1 MTNREQKLHEE
12 LIKCRANIQRTKE
25 LIVFHR
31 DVLRRQ
37 ERKADEITAKLN
49 AEKMKSLYTAMNASG
64 LDIDTLRQ
72 AVENGQITD
81 KTAIPADAEPA
92 EMKKEDKNAETDSL

>member
-25 LIVFHR
+25 LIAFHR

-49 AEKMKSLYTAMNASG
+49 AEKMKSLYTALNANG
-64 LDIDTLRQ
+64 VDIDTLRQ
-72 AVENGQITD
+72 AVENGQIID
-81 KTAIPADAEPA
+81 KTAETTETESADT
-92 EMKKEDKNAETDSL
+92 MKEEKNDETDSL

>member
-49 AEKMKSLYTAMNASG
+49 AEKMKSLYTALNASG
-64 LDIDTLRQ
+64 VDIDMLRQ
-72 AVENGQITD
+72 AVENGQLTD
-81 KTAIPADAEPA
+81 KTAEPADAEPA
-92 EMKKEDKNAETDSL
+92 DTKKEDT

>member
-1 MTNREQKLHEE
+1 MTSREQKLHEE
-12 LIKCRANIQRTKE
+12 LQKCRANIQRTRE
-25 LIVFHR
+25 LIAFHR

-64 LDIDTLRQ
+64 VDIDTLRQ

-81 KTAIPADAEPA
+81 KTAKPVDAEPA
-92 EMKKEDKNAETDSL
+92 GMKKEDKNAETDSL

>member
-12 LIKCRANIQRTKE
+12 LLKCRANIQRTKE

-49 AEKMKSLYTAMNASG
+49 AEKMKSLYTALNASG
-64 LDIDTLRQ
+64 MDIDTLRK
-72 AVENGQITD
+72 AVENGQLTD
-81 KTAIPADAEPA
+81 KTAEPADAEPA
-92 EMKKEDKNAETDSL
+92 ATKKEDA

>member
-1 MTNREQKLHEE
+1 MTSREQKLHEE
-12 LIKCRANIQRTKE
+12 LQKCKANIQRTKE
-25 LIVFHR
+25 LIAFHR

-72 AVENGQITD
+72 AVENGQLTD
-81 KTAIPADAEPA
+81 KTAETAEAKPADT
-92 EMKKEDKNAETDSL
+92 KKEDE

>member
-12 LIKCRANIQRTKE
+12 LLKCRANIQRTKE
-25 LIVFHR
+25 LIAFHR

-49 AEKMKSLYTAMNASG
+49 AEKMKSLYTALNASG
-64 LDIDTLRQ
+64 VDIDTLRQ
-72 AVENGQITD
+72 AVENGQLTD
-81 KTAIPADAEPA
+81 KTAETAEAKPAAV
-92 EMKKEDKNAETDSL
+92 KKEDA

>member
-12 LIKCRANIQRTKE
+12 LLKSRANIQRTKE
-25 LIVFHR
+25 LIAFHR

-49 AEKMKSLYTAMNASG
+49 AEKMKSLYTALNASG
-64 LDIDTLRQ
+64 VDIDTLRQ
-72 AVENGQITD
+72 AVENGQLTD
-81 KTAIPADAEPA
+81 KTAETADAEPA
-92 EMKKEDKNAETDSL
+92 DTKKEDT

>member
-12 LIKCRANIQRTKE
+12 LRKCRANIQRTKE
-25 LIVFHR
+25 LIAFHR

-37 ERKADEITAKLN
+37 ERKADEISAKLN
-49 AEKMKSLYTAMNASG
+49 AEKMKSLYTALNASG
-64 LDIDTLRQ
+64 VDIDTLRQ

-81 KTAIPADAEPA
+81 KTAEPEDAEPA
-92 EMKKEDKNAETDSL
+92 DTKKQEGGQTCSD